1 MINQEFFEHFRRRKS
16 FDGRT
21 KTHPKIFFQIGIDEL
36 GAFLSVVDKKG
47 EPIEVNYLAYSG
59 ATRNLLRS
67 MEQIEDRNSFVIDWE
82 KPSDKLY
89 LREHDYLLDQL
100 RRAGN
105 LVDEAQN
112 ALEFV
117 DGLGDIRISLTV
129 MERDTKLKSQV
140 PYWKAEIEL
149 IHDTKRYTN
158 LQMLNESMVLVGQQ
172 IIEIEP
178 LSSGFQSLSYFDT
191 EVKEDDLPV
200 YLSLLYT
207 YLENVDLIY
216 QDYQVHFT
224 KDKVYAKPALIF
236 EQVDVDDALFMRVGQ
251 SLPNMDISVLERFD
265 LYRFAEIHDLE
276 RAIVIKYVEQE
287 TIEEVLNE
295 VNKLLKKHARKTK
308 TNGERL
314 EVVLEDD
321 LFIIP
326 KEVASEFI
334 YNELPQLLLK
344 YEVFGADKLKS
355 YKINTAPPKLNMS
368 LSSGIDFLEG
378 DVELEFEG
386 ETIDLFEVIKQFR
399 KNNYVRLSNGE
410 HALVNGAYLKKLERI
425 FKKKGDKVQVSFFD
439 LPLVDDLI
447 DEKVNSKAF
456 KKSREIFEG
465 FNTIQ
470 KKRYRLPK
478 IKATMRPYQKDGFK
492 WLKYL
497 HDNKLGGC
505 LADDMGLGK
514 TLQSLALL
522 ATSYPAETKPSM
534 IVMPKSLLFN
544 WKSEVEKFAPQLT
557 TYTFYANTRDLEE
570 ALKAN
575 LIFTTY
581 AIMRIEIE
589 KFKEEEFHYVILDE
603 SQNIKNIQAQTTK
616 AAMLLNAEH
625 RLALSGT
632 PIENNLGE
640 LYSLFRFLNPA
651 MFGSLQSFNEN
662 YLSPIQKY
670 NDKEAIYQLRK
681 KIYPFILRRLKKD
694 VLADLP
700 DKIEQTLFIEMSAP
714 QQKLYNERRSFY
726 KAAIENSIATKG
738 LQQSRFFIF
747 QALSELRQIASTPEQ
762 YSDGKILSPKREL
775 LEEQLM
781 DTIANG
787 HKALIFVNFLAA
799 IELISEQLQNM
810 GVDFVSMTGATRDRQ
825 SLVNRFQTDPNCRVF
840 LMTLKTGGTGLN
852 LTAAD
857 TIFIF
862 DPWWN
867 VAAENQAIDR
877 AHRIGQTNK
886 VLAYKMISKGSI
898 EEKILKLQQLKKELF
913 DNVISSDGASLKSM
927 SEEDIDFILS

>member
-1 MINQEFFEHFRRRKS
+1 MKKTGIFEHFRRQKV
-16 FDGRT
+16 FDGRS
-21 KTHPKIFFQIGIDEL
+21 KTYPSIYFQIGLDEF
-36 GAFLSVVDKKG
+36 GAFVVVVDKKG
-47 EPIEVNYLAYSG
+47 NPIEANYLGYSG
-59 ATRNLLRS
+59 AVRNLLRS
-67 MEQIEDRNSFVIDWE
+67 IEQIQDRNSFVIDWE
-82 KPSDKLY
+82 KPNDKLY
-89 LREHDYLLDQL
+89 LAEHDFLLDQL
-100 RRAGN
+100 KRAGN
-105 LVDEAQN
+105 VLNENNKPLHFVEGVGHVRIVLHE
-112 ALEFV
+112 LEQSAKVKVTGQF
-117 DGLGDIRISLTV
+117 
-129 MERDTKLKSQV
+129 
-140 PYWKAEIEL
+140 WKAQTEL
-149 IHDTKRYTN
+149 VYEDKRFTDI
-158 LQMLNESMVLVGQQ
+158 QMLNENMALVEDQ

-178 LSSGFQSLSYFDT
+178 LSSGFQSLAYFNTD
-191 EVKEDDLPV
+191 VKEEDLPV
-200 YLSLLYT
+200 YLSLLFT
-207 YLENVDLIY
+207 YLENVDLVY
-216 QDYQVHFT
+216 KDYQVHHT
-224 KDKVYAKPALIF
+224 SDKVYAKPALIF
-236 EQVDVDDALFMRVGQ
+236 EQIDIDDALFMRVGQ
-251 SLPNMDISVLERFD
+251 SLPDMDISVLEQFD
-265 LYRFAEIHDLE
+265 LYRFAEVHDLE
-276 RAIVIKYVEQE
+276 KAIVVKYVEQE
-287 TIEEVLNE
+287 TIEEVLGE
-295 VNKLLKKHARKTK
+295 IQKMLRKHTRKVKKSAQMD
-308 TNGERL
+308 
-314 EVVLEDD
+314 VVLEDD

-326 KEVASEFI
+326 KEIASEFI

-368 LSSGIDFLEG
+368 LNSGIDFLEG
-378 DVELEFEG
+378 DVELDFEG
-386 ETIDLFEVIKQFR
+386 EIISLFDAIKQFK
-399 KNNYVRLSNGE
+399 KNNYVRLNNGE
-410 HALVNGAYLKKLERI
+410 HALVNGAYIKKLERI

-439 LPLVDDLI
+439 LPLVDDII

-465 FNTIQ
+465 FNSIK

-478 IKATMRPYQKDGFK
+478 INAKLRPYQKDGFK

-514 TLQSLALL
+514 TLQSIALL
-522 ATSYPAETKPSM
+522 ATDYPAEKKPTL

-544 WKSEVEKFAPQLT
+544 WKHEVEKFAPQLT
-557 TYTFYANTRDLEE
+557 TYTFYAGTRDMEE
-570 ALKAN
+570 ARKAH

-589 KFKEEEFHYVILDE
+589 TFKEEEFHYVILDE

-616 AAMLLNAEH
+616 AAMLLNATH

-640 LYSLFRFLNPA
+640 LYSLFRFLNPS
-651 MFGSLQSFNEN
+651 MFGSLQMFNEY
-662 YLSPIQKY
+662 YLSPIQKH

-694 VLADLP
+694 VLQDLP
-700 DKIEQTLFIEMSAP
+700 DKIEQTLFVEMSDA
-714 QQKLYNERRSFY
+714 QKKLYNERRSFY
-726 KAAIENSIATKG
+726 KTAIENSIATKG

-762 YSDGKILSPKREL
+762 YSDGKIISPKREL

-799 IELISEQLQNM
+799 IELIGEQLNNM
-810 GVDFVSMTGATRDRQ
+810 GIDFVSMTGATRDRQ
-825 SLVNRFQTDPNCRVF
+825 SLVHRFQTDPSCRVF

-886 VLAYKMISKGSI
+886 VLAYKMIAQGSI

-927 SEEDIDFILS
+927 SEEDIEFILS